1 MLSTK
6 LAQALNKQINEE
18 YYSSYL
24 YQAMVAFM
32 MERNLDGCAHWMK
45 MQAAEEHL
53 HALKIFDYVCDR
65 GGRVEL
71 LEVKAPPESWDTPLA
86 AFTAALQHEKTMTA
100 NISKLA
106 DLAQSERDH
115 ATNNLMQW
123 YVTEQVEEEANV
135 DDIVK
140 KLTMV
145 GESGPGL
152 FMIDRELK
160 TRPQPAPITVTGT
173 GTGAGA

>member
-71 LEVKAPPESWDTPLA
+71 QEVKAPPKSWDTPLA
-86 AFTAALQHEKTMTA
+86 AFTAALQHEKIMTA

-135 DDIVK
+135 DDIVN
-140 KLTMV
+140 KLKMV
-145 GESGPGL
+145 GGDGAGL
-152 FMIDRELK
+152 FLMDRELK
-160 TRPQPAPITVTGT
+160 TRTATAPG
-173 GTGAGA
+173 GAA